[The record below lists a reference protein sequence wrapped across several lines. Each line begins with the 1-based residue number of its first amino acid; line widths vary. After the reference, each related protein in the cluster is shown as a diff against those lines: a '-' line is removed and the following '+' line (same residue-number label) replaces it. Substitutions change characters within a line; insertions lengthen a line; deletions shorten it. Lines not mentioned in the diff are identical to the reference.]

1 MSDAIRTPRAR
12 PFRQL
17 RSWPDSAAS
26 AGPLL
31 FLWVP
36 AALQLRVVE
45 PLLHASVLYPDFSRA
60 SLLVV
65 PMAGLVIINVWIF
78 AATRSLGSAPRELPD
93 HLGSG
98 RGLILG
104 AVGLVD
110 TLDGLGTGLD

>member
-1 MSDAIRTPRAR
+1 MSDAIRTPQAR
-12 PFRQL
+12 LSPVAIVAGL
-17 RSWPDSAAS
+17 AAS

-78 AATRSLGSAPRELPD
+78 AATRSLGSALV
-93 HLGSG
+93 SS
-98 RGLILG
+98 LITSAL
-104 AVGLVD
+104 AVV
-110 TLDGLGTGLD
+110 